1 MFLQNLYLI
10 NLLWKGKKPIELP
23 KVTFFDDFYFWFNT
37 ETKKE
42 YYATPLYFY
51 KADFHLDTENKL
63 RDVYYKET
71 ELTDRGLKHPASLYF
86 PFHEKLGLLLLRFLN
101 ADLSNY
107 EIANKTF
114 FYAYGFEILRDLDES
129 YKFELKQ
136 NYSNDEEYLK
146 ATTKIFED
154 LHENLIDTQEE
165 LRKAVTYIYNLNN
178 IKSLEKY
185 TYSER
190 FAVYLIKR
198 LGKLYSYYKNDFIM
212 RDSYS
217 RKYQDFDN
225 DNEYELLETSQSKK
239 QVLSMSDTHKSND
252 LSSIC
257 YAILEELSKIPN
269 YPIKKCQHCG
279 MYFIPNAKTDEVYCD
294 YPKEISKPCREL
306 GAFQSYTQR
315 LKDNQAMGE
324 YRRTYQ
330 QKFMQ
335 VRKYKSNTKLAKEF
349 ETWKK
354 KAKEKINDMKK
365 GKLTENEVYEW
376 IIKNK

>member
-1 MFLQNLYLI
+1 M
-10 NLLWKGKKPIELP
+10 GLP
-23 KVTFFDDFYFWFNT
+23 EVTFFDDFYFWFNT

-114 FYAYGFEILRDLDES
+114 FYAYGFEILRDLDDS

-154 LHENLIDTQEE
+154 LHENLIDTQDE
-165 LRKAVTYIYNLNN
+165 LKKAVTYIYNLDN

-198 LGKLYSYYKNDFIM
+198 LGKLYLYYKNDFIM

-225 DNEYELLETSQSKK
+225 NSEYELLETLQSKK
-239 QVLSMSDTHKSND
+239 QVLSMSNTHKSND

-294 YPKEISKPCREL
+294 YPKENSKPCREL

-330 QKFMQ
+330 QKYMQ
-335 VRKYKSNTKLAKEF
+335 D
-349 ETWKK
+349 KK
-354 KAKEKINDMKK
+354 D
-365 GKLTENEVYEW
+365 
-376 IIKNK
+376 KNKSKDIET

>member
-1 MFLQNLYLI
+1 M
-10 NLLWKGKKPIELP
+10 GLP
-23 KVTFFDDFYFWFNT
+23 EVTFFDNFYFWFNT

-51 KADFHLDTENKL
+51 KADFHLDTENRL

-71 ELTDRGLKHPASLYF
+71 ELTDRGLKHPANLYF

-114 FYAYGFEILRDLDES
+114 FYAYGFEILRDLDET

-136 NYSNDEEYLK
+136 NYGNDEEYLK
-146 ATTKIFED
+146 ATTKIFKD
-154 LHENLIDTQEE
+154 LHESLIDTQEE
-165 LRKAVTYIYNLNN
+165 LRKAVTYIYNLDN

-225 DNEYELLETSQSKK
+225 DSEYELLETLQSKK

-294 YPKEISKPCREL
+294 YPKENSKPCREL

-335 VRKYKSNTKLAKEF
+335 VKKDKNKAKDF
-349 ETWKK
+349 ENWKK
-354 KAKEKINDMKK
+354 QAKEKINDMKK
-365 GKLTENEVYEW
+365 GKLTENQVYQW
-376 IIKNK
+376 ILKNK

>member
-1 MFLQNLYLI
+1 M
-10 NLLWKGKKPIELP
+10 
-23 KVTFFDDFYFWFNT
+23 
-37 ETKKE
+37 
-42 YYATPLYFY
+42 
-51 KADFHLDTENKL
+51 
-63 RDVYYKET
+63 
-71 ELTDRGLKHPASLYF
+71 
-86 PFHEKLGLLLLRFLN
+86 
-101 ADLSNY
+101 
-107 EIANKTF
+107 
-114 FYAYGFEILRDLDES
+114 
-129 YKFELKQ
+129 
-136 NYSNDEEYLK
+136 K

-225 DNEYELLETSQSKK
+225 DNEYELLETLQSKK

>member
-1 MFLQNLYLI
+1 M
-10 NLLWKGKKPIELP
+10 KLP
-23 KVTFFDDFYFWFNT
+23 EVAFFEDFYFWFNT
-37 ETKKE
+37 ETKIE

-51 KADFHLDTENKL
+51 KASFDLDNINGV

-71 ELTDRGLKHPASLYF
+71 ELTDNGLKHPASMYF
-86 PFHEKLGLLLLRFLN
+86 PFHEKFGLLLLRFLN

-114 FYAYGFEILRDLDES
+114 FYAYGFEILRDLDRK
-129 YKFELKQ
+129 YKVELKQ
-136 NYSNDEEYLK
+136 NYGSNEEYLK

-154 LHENLIDTQEE
+154 LQENLIDLQQE
-165 LRKAVTYIYNLNN
+165 LIKAVTYIYNLDN
-178 IKSLEKY
+178 IKSLDKY

-198 LGKLYSYYKNDFIM
+198 IGKLYTYYENDFII

-217 RKYQDFDN
+217 RKYKDIGKN
-225 DNEYELLETSQSKK
+225 SEYDLLNTLKDTNK
-239 QVLSMSDTHKSND
+239 VLAMSDTHKSND

-257 YAILEELSKIPN
+257 YAILEELSKTPN
-269 YPIKKCQHCG
+269 YPIKKCQNCG
-279 MYFIPNAKTDEVYCD
+279 MYFIPSAKTDEVYCD
-294 YPKEISKPCREL
+294 YPKENSKSCRDL

-315 LKDNQAMGE
+315 LKDNKAMGE

-335 VRKYKSNTKLAKEF
+335 IRKDKSNTKLIKEF

-365 GKLTENEVYEW
+365 GKLTENEVYQW
-376 IIKNK
+376 ILNKK